1 MNKLEY
7 MNLHLAN
14 LNVFYRK
21 LQNFHWYVTGKNF
34 FTIHEKLEELYDELS
49 EKIDELA
56 ERILMV
62 DGKPYG
68 SLKKYLE
75 ITKISERD
83 ESYICSEEIMKELLN
98 DYSLLLDESKK
109 IKELADEDSD
119 YGTSAM
125 IDEYI
130 SSYEKTLWMIKSY
143 LK

>member
-34 FTIHEKLEELYDELS
+34 FTIHEKLEELYDEIS

-56 ERILMV
+56 ERILMI

-75 ITKISERD
+75 ITTIIERD
-83 ESYICSEEIMKELLN
+83 ESYVSSEEIMKTLLQ
-98 DYSLLLDESKK
+98 DYTNLLSEVKK
-109 IKELADEDSD
+109 IKELADDDSD